1 MLASNSTV
9 EAAVPALLV
18 QLSACGGTA
27 AWQDVRFRDLSQLLV
42 RQRKDVEAKLMAGTL
57 GRAGSKLV
65 KQLCSAL
72 LASIASIASIASTAW
87 TVAAR
92 WARFV
97 VVVVPG
103 MVGAS
108 AMSARPGSLEHNIHY
123 AKCHICRGW
132 VRRLRLAMAAV
143 RLLDSCPFA

>member
-72 LASIASIASIASTAW
+72 LASIASIASAAW

-123 AKCHICRGW
+123 AK
-132 VRRLRLAMAAV
+132 
-143 RLLDSCPFA
+143 